1 MLRTRPRGI
10 HGKLPDGLPRVFDK
24 RLDFECALKDRM
36 IERYLGKRIKE
47 GFGGRRMGKLRTS
60 KQVYIFLCYL
70 GSVMLGMQI
79 AGYQSILYNVA
90 EEFAMSA
97 TGQGMLAAVQYTSGL
112 LIPLLFGGVADRF
125 RKRDVLCVS
134 AGVYAVGCLVAMVST
149 NAVLFCVAVF
159 IVGAGFS
166 MMAALFPATIVETD
180 PLHGARNNSLQ
191 NVSFSIGAVV
201 SPLFMSALMKG
212 GAGWRTL
219 YIIIGISA
227 LAVIALLLAM
237 RVEPVNI
244 TDKREGKGG
253 MKLLLCLVGA
263 SMATILLSCG
273 SMENG
278 IVGFFK
284 NFFAAELGHE
294 VFGGLAVSV
303 FWIAMIPS
311 RLLCGYFKN
320 QRLLVKLC
328 LAGAALSCLALGLCK
343 NSALALG
350 LVGLIGFFQ
359 GPVYPAIN
367 TMAMQSSPENMGLIS
382 SLLLVSSN
390 LGGILMNFAM
400 GPVSGGLGIGGGFC
414 FAAGVS
420 ALAFAV
426 YLFFGRKKKA
436 A

>member
-1 MLRTRPRGI
+1 MRS
-10 HGKLPDGLPRVFDK
+10 
-24 RLDFECALKDRM
+24 
-36 IERYLGKRIKE
+36 
-47 GFGGRRMGKLRTS
+47 LRTS
-60 KQVYIFLCYL
+60 KRFYIFLCYL
-70 GSVMLGMQI
+70 GSVMIGMQI
-79 AGYQSILYNVA
+79 AGYQSILYNIA
-90 EEFAMSA
+90 EEFSMSA

-134 AGVYAVGCLVAMVST
+134 AAVYVVGCLVAMVCT

-212 GAGWRTL
+212 GANWRTL
-219 YIIIGISA
+219 YLIIAISA
-227 LAVIALLLAM
+227 LAVIALLASM
-237 RVEPVNI
+237 KVEPVNI
-244 TDKREGKGG
+244 TDKREGRGG
-253 MKLLLCLVGA
+253 LKTLLVLVGA
-263 SMATILLSCG
+263 SMATILFSCG

-284 NFFAAELGHE
+284 NFFAVEMQHE

-303 FWIAMIPS
+303 FWISMIPS

-320 QRLLVKLC
+320 QKLLVKLC
-328 LAGAALSCLALGLCK
+328 LAGAALSCL
-343 NSALALG
+343 SLG
-350 LVGLIGFFQ
+350 LVKNSTLALILVGFIGFFQ
-359 GPVYPAIN
+359 GPVYPAVN

-400 GPVSGGLGIGGGFC
+400 GPVSGSLGIGGAFC

-420 ALAFAV
+420 AVAFLI
-426 YLFFGRKKKA
+426 YLCFGKGRKQA
-436 A
+436 VQR